1 MIVADAGP
9 LIVLLKINKL
19 SILKELF
26 GTVNIPIAVY
36 DEITVRTKEKADF
49 SKTEWLKP
57 TKIKEDGDYKL
68 LEELVDKGEAEAIIL
83 AKELKTTLLV
93 DDAKARKYA
102 ALLNVDVI
110 GTLGLLKLAKNH
122 GVLASVREAIKDIL
136 AQGYYIDNRLVVK
149 LLEDAGES

>member
-49 SKTEWLKP
+49 SKIEWLKP
-57 TKIKEDGDYKL
+57 TRIKEDGDYKL

>member
-1 MIVADAGP
+1 VIVADAGP

>member
-1 MIVADAGP
+1 M
-9 LIVLLKINKL
+9 
-19 SILKELF
+19 
-26 GTVNIPIAVY
+26 
-36 DEITVRTKEKADF
+36 
-49 SKTEWLKP
+49 
-57 TKIKEDGDYKL
+57 
-68 LEELVDKGEAEAIIL
+68 
-83 AKELKTTLLV
+83 LV